1 MDALF
6 VSNLPADVATWTKL
20 GLYLGSFDPL
30 HLGHE
35 WAAGRLLERCGRVL
49 LVVPGRHFDKA
60 IRPGENAS
68 LAQRLA
74 MIERFARRAGGPV
87 LGGVAGEVLF
97 VRLAARAAA
106 LFPRAEITFGMGDD
120 TYARLLRSPEYF
132 ERAGLAWTED
142 DAELLAGLQRRALV
156 FGRRQDGPGRLTVP
170 EDLREISSTRV
181 RAAVAALRGDPR
193 LAAVRLQELRTL
205 VAPDILELVL
215 QSGLYGAAMSR
226 TMAAGVQCGGEDRGL
241 WGLSGLGGLG
251 GR

>member
-6 VSNLPADVATWTKL
+6 VSNLPADAATWTKL

-35 WAAGRLLERCGRVL
+35 WVAGRLLERCGRVL
-49 LVVPGRHFDKA
+49 LVVPGRHFDKS

-68 LAQRLA
+68 LGQRLV

-106 LFPRAEITFGMGDD
+106 LFPQAGITFGMGDD

-132 ERAGLAWTED
+132 ARAGLTWTET
-142 DAELLAGLQRRALV
+142 DAGTLDFLRRTALV
-156 FGRRQDGPGRLTVP
+156 FGRRQDGPGRLRVP
-170 EDLREISSTRV
+170 DDLREVSSTRV
-181 RAAVAALRGDPR
+181 RTAVAALRGDPR
-193 LAAVRLQELRTL
+193 HAAARLQELRTL
-205 VAPDILELVL
+205 VSPDILEFVL
-215 QSGLYGAAMSR
+215 QAGLYVPAASQP
-226 TMAAGVQCGGEDRGL
+226 VVLGGER
-241 WGLSGLGGLG
+241 
-251 GR
+251 RYAR